1 MLGLTII
8 CDSVAALVGAGL
20 WMEKSGFVPRN
31 PKRVLT
37 WVLVF
42 VFFTMAFSVVSA
54 FAAEAPEAAAAGG
67 GIGLG
72 LLAAAL
78 STGLACIGAG
88 IAVAFV
94 GAAALGV
101 VGEKPEMLGKTML
114 YVGLAEGIAIYGMLI
129 SILILFMFL
138 G

>member
-1 MLGLTII
+1 MLGFTIL
-8 CDSVAALVGAGL
+8 CVSVAALVGAGL
-20 WMEKSGFVPRN
+20 WVEKSGFVPRN

-37 WVLVF
+37 LVLVF
-42 VFFTMAFSVVSA
+42 VFLTMAFSVVSA
-54 FAAEAPEAAAAGG
+54 FAAEAPEAAGG
-67 GIGLG
+67 GAAGLG

-101 VGEKPEMLGKTML
+101 VGEKPELLGKTML

>member
-1 MLGLTII
+1 MLGLTVLFG
-8 CDSVAALVGAGL
+8 SVAALVGTGF

-31 PKRVLT
+31 PKAVLT
-37 WVLVF
+37 WALAFVL
-42 VFFTMAFSVVSA
+42 FTMAFSVTAA
-54 FAAEAPEAAAAGG
+54 FAAESSGAAAEGSAV
-67 GIGLG
+67 GLG

-101 VGEKPEMLGKTML
+101 VGEKPDLLGKTL
-114 YVGLAEGIAIYGMLI
+114 IYVGLAEGIAIYGIII
-129 SILILFMFL
+129 SILILFR
-138 G
+138 